1 MRFIYFM
8 LVALCLLIVF
18 SYRAHAA
25 QHITYFYDGDT
36 VIIQDNDKSYKLR
49 LNHIDAPERNQSY
62 GKKSRRAL
70 MKLCQ
75 NAALQI
81 IITGTD
87 LYHRHLGNLYC
98 NQQDASSYML
108 ENGHAWFY
116 HHYSNKADLAILEAG
131 ARKNKLGLWQDDKP
145 TPPWV
150 WRHLIKQKTSAVE
163 GQVIKVK

>member
-8 LVALCLLIVF
+8 LAALCLLIVL
-18 SYRAHAA
+18 SYQAHAA
-25 QHITYFYDGDT
+25 QRITYFYDGDT
-36 VIIQDNDKSYKLR
+36 VKIQDTEKTYKLR

-75 NAALQI
+75 NATIQVSI
-81 IITGTD
+81 NGID
-87 LYHRHLGNLYC
+87 KYHRQLGNLNC

-108 ENGHAWFY
+108 KNGHAWFY
-116 HHYSNKADLAILEAG
+116 QHYSNKAELATLEAS
-131 ARKNKLGLWQDDKP
+131 ARKNKLGLWQEEKP

-150 WRHLIKQKTSAVE
+150 WRYLIKQKASAF
-163 GQVIKVK
+163 